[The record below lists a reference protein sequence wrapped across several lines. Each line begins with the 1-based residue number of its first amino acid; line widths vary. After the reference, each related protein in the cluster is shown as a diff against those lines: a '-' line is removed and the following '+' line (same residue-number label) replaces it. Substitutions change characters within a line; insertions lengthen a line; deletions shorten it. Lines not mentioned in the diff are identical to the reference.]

1 MTPRGRSP
9 TSRKVVGEVDTTRFT
24 PNGTQ
29 VPPGSPPRRL
39 PEVLLPPFP
48 SASADLSTFLQAYEA
63 ADARHRQHGDVH
75 WAPLGLRE
83 GKSFEPWPTRAT
95 RLESEDRA
103 ARLERE
109 VQVLRAS
116 MERLQDASLVMM

>member
-1 MTPRGRSP
+1 MEPKSHLEAHLIVFRKCRCHRFLVPRLILAPFFKP
-9 TSRKVVGEVDTTRFT
+9 TKRPMLAIDNMETFT
-24 PNGTQ
+24 G
-29 VPPGSPPRRL
+29 L
-39 PEVLLPPFP
+39 
-48 SASADLSTFLQAYEA
+48 
-63 ADARHRQHGDVH
+63 
-75 WAPLGLRE
+75 PLGLRE